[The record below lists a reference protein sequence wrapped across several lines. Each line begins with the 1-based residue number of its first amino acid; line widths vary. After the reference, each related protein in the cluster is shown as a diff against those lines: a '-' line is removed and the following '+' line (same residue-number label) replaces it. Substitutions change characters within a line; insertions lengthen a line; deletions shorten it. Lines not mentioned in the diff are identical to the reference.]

1 MASGQVFIAF
11 QVSKSDFVNIH
22 TCRSMSRLSGKKF
35 VLHESESVFGIA
47 EQTEDEKYSAPFLQI
62 TKFNDIYVQGF
73 SYSPLDYV
81 NGLFCLWGLLST
93 RPATIFNPNT
103 REPSVC
109 IDGVIYVFNDRA
121 IAAIDVKAEKSETF
135 ALWNA
140 PHLLMYYYELI
151 EVKGKLEVIA
161 YKKWVSGYVDL
172 WILEQAPIRKWERH
186 IIRIPSTWNNILRLQ
201 SSNYNLQITSLCKF
215 SNGDILFIVNLNP
228 GVLYLCYDVTRKSWK
243 ELKIKGRPKER
254 LGITVGYGTNHE
266 LVGRWEK
273 LTSEN
278 IFHTSSLGWGLASSI
293 FYKYNPVKTYFMSTI
308 KMSLK
313 LNPRGKLQN
322 RLLAQRYCRTQC

>member
-1 MASGQVFIAF
+1 MASGHVFIAF
-11 QVSKSDFVNIH
+11 QVSESDFVNIH
-22 TCRSMSRLSGKKF
+22 ACRSMSRLGGKKF

-93 RPATIFNPNT
+93 RPATIFNPST

-109 IDGVIYVFNDRA
+109 NDGVIYVFNDRA
-121 IAAIDVKAEKSETF
+121 IAAIDVKSEKSETF

-140 PHLLMYYYELI
+140 PHLSMYYYELI
-151 EVKGKLEVIA
+151 EVKGKLEVID
-161 YKKWVSGYVDL
+161 YKKW
-172 WILEQAPIRKWERH
+172 
-186 IIRIPSTWNNILRLQ
+186 
-201 SSNYNLQITSLCKF
+201 
-215 SNGDILFIVNLNP
+215 
-228 GVLYLCYDVTRKSWK
+228 
-243 ELKIKGRPKER
+243 
-254 LGITVGYGTNHE
+254 

-278 IFHTSSLGWGLASSI
+278 IFQTSSLGWALASSI